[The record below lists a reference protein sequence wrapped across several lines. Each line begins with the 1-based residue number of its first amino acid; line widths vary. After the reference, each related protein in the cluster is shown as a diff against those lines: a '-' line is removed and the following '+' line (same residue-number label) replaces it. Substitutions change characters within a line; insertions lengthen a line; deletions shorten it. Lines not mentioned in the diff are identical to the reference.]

1 MFTDP
6 TIAGNWP
13 ALVDRLDRTHRPRT
27 WAGHATAL
35 NDLQSVADL
44 PALVARPADPAHA
57 DQVIGAFVRL
67 AATDGADDPDALLV
81 LLHLLSAGVHTL
93 AAKLAHLS
101 DDIVMVVVGELTC
114 QIRRYPWRRRT
125 RAHASNLLLNT
136 KQALL
141 RGELRPGLPDHPR
154 LVVIDPHDARR
165 LVDTAQHD
173 SDDIDVVDLLLWAG
187 GHGIAPLEDLLMLL
201 DLERRRGYGTG
212 TRHRVAHDLGVNER
226 TIRRRRDKALTA
238 LREASDAY
246 LATVA

>member
-1 MFTDP
+1 
-6 TIAGNWP
+6 
-13 ALVDRLDRTHRPRT
+13 
-27 WAGHATAL
+27 
-35 NDLQSVADL
+35 
-44 PALVARPADPAHA
+44 
-57 DQVIGAFVRL
+57 VRL
-67 AATDGADDPDALLV
+67 AGRDGANDPDALLV

-93 AAKLAHLS
+93 AAKLGHLS
-101 DDIVMVVVGELTC
+101 DDIVTVVVGELTC

-125 RAHASNLLLNT
+125 RAYASNLLLNT

-141 RGELRPGLPDHPR
+141 RGELRPGLPDQPM
-154 LVVIDPHDARR
+154 LVLIDPLDALR
-165 LVDTAQHD
+165 LADTAQD
-173 SDDIDVVDLLLWAG
+173 GSDDVDVVDLLLWAG